1 MTLTRQELAS
11 RIDHTALK
19 PETTSQAV
27 EKLCAEALQWRCAS
41 VCVAPHWVPM
51 AAQQLAK
58 SDVAIGTVVGFPLGA
73 NRTAVKVFEAQ
84 QAVADGA
91 TELDMVINI
100 GALKSGDWQTVAKD
114 VLEVVKAAHTMDATV
129 KVILECALLTSTERQ
144 NAARLAVEA
153 GADYV
158 KTSTGFGPGGATVA
172 DVQALVEAVG
182 GACRVKAAGGIRSLP
197 AALQMIEA
205 GADRIGTSAGAAI
218 LEAVPQD

>member
-41 VCVAPHWVPM
+41 VCVAPHWVPL